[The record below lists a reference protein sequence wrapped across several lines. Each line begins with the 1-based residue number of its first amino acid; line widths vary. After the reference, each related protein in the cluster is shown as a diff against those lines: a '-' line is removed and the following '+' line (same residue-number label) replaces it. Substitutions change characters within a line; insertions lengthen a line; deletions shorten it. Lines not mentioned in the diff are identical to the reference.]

1 MMRVWLRLL
10 SRGGTGGRAPRP
22 DDEMVRSERLR
33 SSSWLRRG
41 RERRPGQ
48 QSWLIARAVS
58 LKAF

>member
-1 MMRVWLRLL
+1 MA
-10 SRGGTGGRAPRP
+10 GRAFRP
-22 DDEMVRSERLR
+22 DDEIDRSERRR
-33 SSSWLRRG
+33 SSSWLRRV